1 MYLVHVPLI
10 VGVYRLLPNQS
21 GGVLLLASLLVVV
34 LGSAALGELE
44 LELACYRRLKR
55 QVDAA
60 PEAVR
65 GMLAAAFL
73 VMFFDAALVEVK
85 LAP

>member
-10 VGVYRLLPNQS
+10 VGVYRLLANQS
-21 GGVLLLASLLVVV
+21 RGVLLPARLLVVV

-44 LELACYRRLKR
+44 FACYSSLKR
-55 QVDAA
+55 RVDAGSRGSA
-60 PEAVR
+60 RHAGSGFSRHVFGAV
-65 GMLAAAFL
+65 L
-73 VMFFDAALVEVK
+73 VGVK

>member
-1 MYLVHVPLI
+1 MYPVHVTLI

-21 GGVLLLASLLVVV
+21 GGVLPLASLLVVM
-34 LGSAALGELE
+34 LGSAALGE

-55 QVDAA
+55 RVDAA